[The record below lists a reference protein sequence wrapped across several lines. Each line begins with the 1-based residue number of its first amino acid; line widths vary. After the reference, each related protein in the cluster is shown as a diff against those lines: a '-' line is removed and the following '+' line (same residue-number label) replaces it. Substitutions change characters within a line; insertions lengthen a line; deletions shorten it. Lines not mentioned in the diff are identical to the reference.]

1 MAAILND
8 ATLRSDTHTISLI
21 GLAHGT
27 SHFFHLM
34 LPPLFPWLMRD
45 FSLSFTKAGALMT
58 VFFVL
63 SGIGQAL
70 AGFAVDRYGARRVLF
85 AGMALLGVSGIVLGL
100 AHSYAMLVAAAA
112 IAGMGNSVFHP
123 SDFTI
128 LNHRV
133 SPPRLGHAFSAH
145 GLSGNLGWAAGPIFM
160 TGVAVAFD
168 WHVAGFAASA
178 IGFAVLG
185 LLWSQRRQ
193 LDFHDVRGAHKAPQ
207 AGSHATRASPIA
219 FLGVAAVWLCF
230 GFFFLTT
237 MAFGALQNFA
247 PAVLGGVFG
256 LSTGAAASALTAYL
270 VGGAAGILVGGFITA
285 RGEAYDRVITPALGA
300 AALIALLIAS
310 GALPA
315 WMVVGMMAAMGFGT
329 GLAGPSRD
337 LLVRRAAMARL
348 GPAAYG
354 RVYGFVYSG
363 LDIGLAMA
371 PLAFGPLMDS
381 GHLQEVLLGVAVLQG
396 LAILTAATIGM
407 RARALKSGT
416 ATT

>member
-1 MAAILND
+1 MATLLKD

-100 AHSYAMLVAAAA
+100 AHSYTMLIAAAA

-133 SPPRLGHAFSAH
+133 SQPRLGHAFSAH
-145 GLSGNLGWAAGPIFM
+145 GLSGNLGWAAAPIFM
-160 TGVAVAFD
+160 AGIAVAFD

-178 IGFAVLG
+178 IAFGVLG

-193 LDFHDVRGAHKAPQ
+193 LDFPSARSARKDVPPD
-207 AGSHATRASPIA
+207 SRAARTSPVA
-219 FLGVAAVWLCF
+219 FLGIGAVWLCF

-247 PAVLGGVFG
+247 PAIMGGVFG
-256 LSTGAAASALTAYL
+256 LSTAAAASALTAYL

-285 RGEAYDRVITPALGA
+285 RGEAYDRVITLALGA

-337 LLVRRAAMARL
+337 LLVRRAAMASL

-396 LAILTAATIGM
+396 LAILTAVTVGV
-407 RARALKSGT
+407 RSRALKPGSA
-416 ATT
+416 AT